1 MRNLISIRDLTV
13 RFHTYE
19 GVVHALDGLDLDIRQ
34 GETLGIVGETGS
46 GKTMTALAILRLI
59 PYPGRIESGSIV
71 FFDKDLRQ
79 KIELLKLREDRMRTI
94 RGNKISMVFQEPG
107 AALNPVYTIG
117 DQISEVFLLHR
128 RQELAQRARQYIDG
142 LLSNGRGPA
151 ASIKRPFWRWQR
163 RLYDK
168 IAQGHGPLEPRPLGD
183 LSLPKRLLRHLIDK
197 ARLFVEKRRPIE
209 PRLVGHLPL
218 FRRLL
223 RRLRDEAGLLT
234 VHMLKDVEIPDPG
247 RVATQYPHQMSG
259 GMKQRAVI
267 AMALACSP
275 ELLIAD
281 EPTTSLDVTIQ
292 AQILELFRR
301 IKVDRG
307 ASVLFIT
314 HNLGVAAE
322 VCDRVAVMYAGNLCE
337 VAGVE
342 ELFRNPLH
350 PYTKALLDAVPMPGK
365 ELQTIPGILA
375 DALNPPPGCRFH
387 PRCPSAMSICQQ
399 ERAKPK
405 EVSKDHMVAC
415 YLY

>member
-1 MRNLISIRDLTV
+1 MEALVRIRDLTV

-19 GVVHALDGLDLDIRQ
+19 GIVHAINDLDLDIRR

-59 PYPGRIESGSIV
+59 PYPGRIESGSITL
-71 FFDKDLRQ
+71 FDRSGRGEL
-79 KIELLKLREDRMRTI
+79 ELLKLREDRMRSI

-117 DQISEVFLLHR
+117 DQISEVYLLHR
-128 RQELAQRARQYIDG
+128 RQELAHLARERVDS
-142 LLSNGRGPA
+142 LLSDGSSF
-151 ASIKRPFWRWQR
+151 ASVIKRPFWHWQS

-168 IAQGHGPLEPRPLGD
+168 ISQESD
-183 LSLPKRLLRHLIDK
+183 S
-197 ARLFVEKRRPIE
+197 IE
-209 PRLVGHLPL
+209 PRLVSRLPL

-223 RRLRDEAGLLT
+223 RGLSNAAMSLT
-234 VHMLKDVEIPDPG
+234 VNMLKDVEIPDPDG
-247 RVATQYPHQMSG
+247 VARRYPHELSG

-292 AQILELFRR
+292 AQMLELFRR
-301 IKVDRG
+301 IKVDKG

-322 VCDRVAVMYAGNLCE
+322 VCDRVGVMYAGRLCE
-337 VAGVE
+337 IAGVE
-342 ELFRNPLH
+342 DMFAHPLH

-365 ELQTIPGILA
+365 ELQTIPGVLA
-375 DALNPPPGCRFH
+375 DSLNPPPGCRFH
-387 PRCPSAMSICQQ
+387 PRCPSAMPICQK
-399 ERAKPK
+399 ERPKPK
-405 EVSKDHMVAC
+405 EVSKDHIVAC

>member
-1 MRNLISIRDLTV
+1 MKDLIRIRDLTV
-13 RFHTYE
+13 RFYTYE
-19 GVVHALDGLDLDIRQ
+19 GVVHAIDDLDLDIRQ

-59 PYPGRIESGSIV
+59 PYPGKIESGSIV
-71 FFDKDLRQ
+71 FCDKDSGAET
-79 KIELLKLREDRMRTI
+79 ELLNLREDRMRSI

-128 RQELAQRARQYIDG
+128 RQELGCRARERIDN
-142 LLSNGRGPA
+142 LLSDGGGLA
-151 ASIKRPFWRWQR
+151 AGLRRPFWRWQR
-163 RLYDK
+163 RIYDK
-168 IAQGHGPLEPRPLGD
+168 IAEEPQALEPRL
-183 LSLPKRLLRHLIDK
+183 LSH
-197 ARLFVEKRRPIE
+197 V
-209 PRLVGHLPL
+209 PL

-223 RRLRDEAGLLT
+223 WRLPDEANLLT
-234 VHMLKDVEIPDPG
+234 VDMLKDVEIPDPV
-247 RVATQYPHQMSG
+247 RVAAQYPHQLSG

-275 ELLIAD
+275 ELLMAD

-292 AQILELFRR
+292 AQMLELFRR

-307 ASVLFIT
+307 ASVLFVT

-322 VCDRVAVMYAGNLCE
+322 VCDRVAVMYAGRLCE

-342 ELFRNPLH
+342 ELFLHPSH
-350 PYTKALLDAVPMPGK
+350 PYTKALLDAVPMPGR
-365 ELQTIPGILA
+365 ELQTIPGALA

-387 PRCPSAMSICQQ
+387 PRCPSATPLCQQ
-399 ERAKPK
+399 ERPK
-405 EVSKDHMVAC
+405 LKMLAKDHMVAC
-415 YLY
+415 YLF

>member
-1 MRNLISIRDLTV
+1 MEDLIRIRDLAV

-19 GVVHALDGLDLDIRQ
+19 GVVHAIDDLDLDIRQ
-34 GETLGIVGETGS
+34 GETLGLVGETGS
-46 GKTMTALAILRLI
+46 GKSMTALAILRLI
-59 PYPGRIESGSIV
+59 PYPGKIESGSISFRDRDSGEGV
-71 FFDKDLRQ
+71 
-79 KIELLKLREDRMRTI
+79 ELLKLSGDEMRAI

-128 RQELAQRARQYIDG
+128 RQELGHRAKERVDS
-142 LLSNGRGPA
+142 LLSGGNGV
-151 ASIKRPFWRWQR
+151 ASAVKGPFWRWQS

-168 IAQGHGPLEPRPLGD
+168 IAEQPHALEPRF
-183 LSLPKRLLRHLIDK
+183 LSHI
-197 ARLFVEKRRPIE
+197 
-209 PRLVGHLPL
+209 PL

-223 RRLRDEAGLLT
+223 WRLRDEASLLT
-234 VHMLKDVEIPDPG
+234 VDMLKDVEIPDPA
-247 RVATQYPHQMSG
+247 RVAVHHPHELSG

-292 AQILELFRR
+292 AQMLELFRR
-301 IKVDRG
+301 IKVDKG

-314 HNLGVAAE
+314 HNLGVASE
-322 VCDRVAVMYAGNLCE
+322 VCDRVAVMYAGRLCE
-337 VAGVE
+337 VASVE
-342 ELFRNPLH
+342 ELFLHPVH

-365 ELQTIPGILA
+365 ELQTIPGALA

-387 PRCPSAMSICQQ
+387 PRCPSAVPMCQQ
-399 ERAKPK
+399 DKAKLK
-405 EVSKDHMVAC
+405 EVARDHMVAC
-415 YLY
+415 HLC

>member
-1 MRNLISIRDLTV
+1 MKDLIKIKDLTV

-19 GVVHALDGLDLDIRQ
+19 GVVYAIDDLDLDIRQ

-71 FFDKDLRQ
+71 LLGRDHQSGL
-79 KIELLKLREDRMRTI
+79 ELLKLKDDGMRSI

-128 RQELAQRARQYIDG
+128 RRELAHAAKERVDS
-142 LLSNGRGPA
+142 LLSDGNSF
-151 ASIKRPFWRWQR
+151 ASVIKRPFWRWQG

-168 IAQGHGPLEPRPLGD
+168 I
-183 LSLPKRLLRHLIDK
+183 DK
-197 ARLFVEKRRPIE
+197 ESNPVE
-209 PRLVGHLPL
+209 PRLLGRLPL

-223 RRLRDEAGLLT
+223 WRIKDEANSRT
-234 VHMLKDVEIPDPG
+234 VNMLKDVEIPDPA
-247 RVATQYPHQMSG
+247 RVASLYPHNLSG

-292 AQILELFRR
+292 AQMLELFRR
-301 IKVDRG
+301 IKVDKG

-314 HNLGVAAE
+314 HNLGVASE
-322 VCDRVAVMYAGNLCE
+322 VCDRVAVMYAGRLCE
-337 VAGVE
+337 VASVE
-342 ELFRNPLH
+342 EMFLHPLH
-350 PYTKALLDAVPMPGK
+350 PYTKALLEAVPMPGR
-365 ELQTIPGILA
+365 ELQTIPGVLA
-375 DALNPPPGCRFH
+375 DSLNPPPGCRFH
-387 PRCPSAMSICQQ
+387 PRCPSAMPTCQQ
-399 ERAKPK
+399 ERPKPK

>member
-1 MRNLISIRDLTV
+1 MENLIRIRDLTV
-13 RFHTYE
+13 RFYTYE
-19 GVVHALDGLDLDIRQ
+19 GVVYAIDDLDLDIRQ

-59 PYPGRIESGSIV
+59 PYPGKIESGSIV
-71 FFDKDLRQ
+71 FCDRDSSGEL
-79 KIELLKLREDRMRTI
+79 ELLKLSEDRMRSI
-94 RGNKISMVFQEPG
+94 RGCKISMVFQEPG
-107 AALNPVYTIG
+107 SALNPVYTIG
-117 DQISEVFLLHR
+117 DQISEVYLLHQR
-128 RQELAQRARQYIDG
+128 KELGSRAKQRVDDLLGNRDG
-142 LLSNGRGPA
+142 FA
-151 ASIKRPFWRWQR
+151 ASVKRPLWRWQR

-168 IAQGHGPLEPRPLGD
+168 IAQDSHP
-183 LSLPKRLLRHLIDK
+183 
-197 ARLFVEKRRPIE
+197 FE
-209 PRLVGHLPL
+209 PRLISHLPF

-223 RRLRDEAGLLT
+223 WRLRNEAKLLT
-234 VHMLKDVEIPDPG
+234 VSMLKDVEIPDPD
-247 RVATQYPHQMSG
+247 RVAGRYPHELSG

-292 AQILELFRR
+292 AQMLELFRR
-301 IKVDRG
+301 IKTDRG

-314 HNLGVAAE
+314 HNLGVASE
-322 VCDRVAVMYAGNLCE
+322 VCDRVAVMYAGRLCE

-342 ELFRNPLH
+342 ELFLHPLH

-365 ELQTIPGILA
+365 ELQTIPGVLA

-387 PRCPSAMSICQQ
+387 PRCPSAMPMCQQ
-399 ERAKPK
+399 ERPKPK
-405 EVSKDHMVAC
+405 EISKDHIVAC

>member
-1 MRNLISIRDLTV
+1 MKDLVRIRDLAV
-13 RFHTYE
+13 RFYTYE
-19 GVVHALDGLDLDIRQ
+19 GVVHAIDDLDLDIRQ

-59 PYPGRIESGSIV
+59 PYPGKIESGSIV
-71 FFDKDLRQ
+71 LCDRDSGAET
-79 KIELLKLREDRMRTI
+79 ELLKLSEDRMRAI
-94 RGNKISMVFQEPG
+94 RGCKISMVFQEPG

-117 DQISEVFLLHR
+117 DQISEVLLLHQ
-128 RQELAQRARQYIDG
+128 RQEVANHAMQRVDKLLKDG
-142 LLSNGRGPA
+142 DGFGPGA
-151 ASIKRPFWRWQR
+151 KKPFWRWQS
-163 RLYDK
+163 RLYNK
-168 IAQGHGPLEPRPLGD
+168 IAGEPHALEPRL
-183 LSLPKRLLRHLIDK
+183 LSHIP
-197 ARLFVEKRRPIE
+197 V
-209 PRLVGHLPL
+209 

-223 RRLRDEAGLLT
+223 WRLRDEAGLLT
-234 VHMLKDVEIPDPG
+234 VSMLKDVEIPDPA
-247 RVATQYPHQMSG
+247 RVAARYPHELSG

-292 AQILELFRR
+292 AQMLELFRR
-301 IKVDRG
+301 IKVDKG

-322 VCDRVAVMYAGNLCE
+322 ICDRVAVMYAGRLCE

-342 ELFRNPLH
+342 DLFLHPLH

-365 ELQTIPGILA
+365 KLQTIPGALA

-387 PRCPSAMSICQQ
+387 PRCPSATPLCQQ
-399 ERAKPK
+399 DRPKLK
-405 EVSKDHMVAC
+405 EVAKDHMVAC
-415 YLY
+415 YLF

>member
-1 MRNLISIRDLTV
+1 MKDLVTIRDLAV
-13 RFHTYE
+13 RFYTYE
-19 GVVHALDGLDLDIRQ
+19 GVVHAIDDLDLDIRQ

-46 GKTMTALAILRLI
+46 GKSMTALAILRLI

-71 FFDKDLRQ
+71 FFDRDDGREL
-79 KIELLKLREDRMRTI
+79 ELLTLSEDKMRSI

-128 RQELAQRARQYIDG
+128 RQELGYRAKERVDR
-142 LLSNGRGPA
+142 LLSDGNGLA
-151 ASIKRPFWRWQR
+151 ASVRRPFWLWQS
-163 RLYDK
+163 RLYNK
-168 IAQGHGPLEPRPLGD
+168 IAQEPHSLEPR
-183 LSLPKRLLRHLIDK
+183 LLNRM
-197 ARLFVEKRRPIE
+197 
-209 PRLVGHLPL
+209 PL
-218 FRRLL
+218 FRRLFG
-223 RRLRDEAGLLT
+223 RLRDEASQLT
-234 VHMLKDVEIPDPG
+234 VNMLKDVEIPDAA
-247 RVATQYPHQMSG
+247 RVAAHYPHELSG

-292 AQILELFRR
+292 AQMLELFRR
-301 IKVDRG
+301 IKADKG

-314 HNLGVAAE
+314 HNLGVASE
-322 VCDRVAVMYAGNLCE
+322 VCDRVAVMYAGRLCE

-342 ELFRNPLH
+342 EIFLHPSH
-350 PYTKALLDAVPMPGK
+350 PYTKALLEAVPMPGK
-365 ELQTIPGILA
+365 ELQTIPGALA

-387 PRCPSAMSICQQ
+387 PRCPSATPMCQQ
-399 ERAKPK
+399 ERPK
-405 EVSKDHMVAC
+405 LEEVAKDHMVAC

>member
-1 MRNLISIRDLTV
+1 MEDLIRIRDLTV

-19 GVVHALDGLDLDIRQ
+19 GVVHAIDDLDLEIRQ

-71 FFDKDLRQ
+71 LRDKDHGGEL
-79 KIELLKLREDRMRTI
+79 ELLKLSEDRMRSI
-94 RGNKISMVFQEPG
+94 RGYKISMVFQEPG

-117 DQISEVFLLHR
+117 DQISEVYLLHQ
-128 RQELAQRARQYIDG
+128 RQELAHRAKERVDS
-142 LLSNGRGPA
+142 LLSDGSGLA
-151 ASIKRPFWRWQR
+151 ADVRRPLWRWQSR
-163 RLYDK
+163 VYNK
-168 IAQGHGPLEPRPLGD
+168 IAEGSNPLEPRL
-183 LSLPKRLLRHLIDK
+183 LSHI
-197 ARLFVEKRRPIE
+197 
-209 PRLVGHLPL
+209 PL

-223 RRLRDEAGLLT
+223 WRLKDEARLLT
-234 VHMLKDVEIPDPG
+234 VSMLKDVEIPDPD
-247 RVATQYPHQMSG
+247 RVAGRYPHELSG

-292 AQILELFRR
+292 AQMLELFRR
-301 IKVDRG
+301 IKTDKG

-314 HNLGVAAE
+314 HNLGVASE
-322 VCDRVAVMYAGNLCE
+322 VCDRVAVMYAGRLCE

-342 ELFRNPLH
+342 DMFLHPLH

-365 ELQTIPGILA
+365 ELQTIPGALA

-387 PRCPSAMSICQQ
+387 PRCPSATPMCQQ
-399 ERAKPK
+399 ERPK
-405 EVSKDHMVAC
+405 LKEITKDHMVAC
-415 YLY
+415 YLF

>member
-1 MRNLISIRDLTV
+1 MEDLIRIRDLTV
-13 RFHTYE
+13 RFYTYE
-19 GVVHALDGLDLDIRQ
+19 GVVHAIDDLDLNIRR

-71 FFDKDLRQ
+71 FFDVGRGGEL
-79 KIELLKLREDRMRTI
+79 ELLKLKEDRMRSI

-107 AALNPVYTIG
+107 SALNPVYTIG
-117 DQISEVFLLHR
+117 DQISEVYLLHR
-128 RQELAQRARQYIDG
+128 RQELGYRAKQRVDS
-142 LLSNGRGPA
+142 LLSNGSGPA
-151 ASIKRPFWRWQR
+151 AGVKKPFWRWQSS
-163 RLYDK
+163 LYNK
-168 IAQGHGPLEPRPLGD
+168 IAQESHPLEPRI
-183 LSLPKRLLRHLIDK
+183 LSHI
-197 ARLFVEKRRPIE
+197 
-209 PRLVGHLPL
+209 PL

-223 RRLRDEAGLLT
+223 WRLKDEARLLT
-234 VHMLKDVEIPDPG
+234 VNMLKDVEIPDAA
-247 RVATQYPHQMSG
+247 RVASQYPHNLSG

-292 AQILELFRR
+292 AQMLELFRR
-301 IKVDRG
+301 IKADRG

-314 HNLGVAAE
+314 HNLGVASE
-322 VCDRVAVMYAGNLCE
+322 VCDRVAVMYAGRLCE

-342 ELFRNPLH
+342 EIFLHPLH

-365 ELQTIPGILA
+365 ELQTIPGAPA
-375 DALNPPPGCRFH
+375 DALSPPPGCRFH
-387 PRCPSAMSICQQ
+387 PRCPSAMPACQQ
-399 ERAKPK
+399 KRAQLK

-415 YLY
+415 HLY

>member
-1 MRNLISIRDLTV
+1 MHSGIFLIRGWPDARMKDLIKIRDLAV
-13 RFHTYE
+13 RFYTYE
-19 GVVHALDGLDLDIRQ
+19 GVVYAIDDLDLEIRQ

-59 PYPGRIESGSIV
+59 PYPGKIESGSIT
-71 FFDKDLRQ
+71 FFDKSIDQEL
-79 KIELLKLREDRMRTI
+79 ELLKLRDDRMRSI
-94 RGNKISMVFQEPG
+94 RGNRISMVFQEPG

-128 RQELAQRARQYIDG
+128 RRELAQRAKQRLDA
-142 LLSNGRGPA
+142 LLSDGKSPA
-151 ASIKRPFWRWQR
+151 ASVKRPFWQWQR
-163 RLYDK
+163 RIYHK
-168 IAQGHGPLEPRPLGD
+168 IANESGALEPRLLG
-183 LSLPKRLLRHLIDK
+183 R
-197 ARLFVEKRRPIE
+197 
-209 PRLVGHLPL
+209 LPL

-223 RRLRDEAGLLT
+223 WRMGYEARLLT
-234 VHMLKDVEIPDPG
+234 VDMLKDVEIPDAA
-247 RVATQYPHQMSG
+247 RVAVQYPHQLSG

-292 AQILELFRR
+292 AQMLELFRR
-301 IKVDRG
+301 IKVDKG
-307 ASVLFIT
+307 ASILFIT

-322 VCDRVAVMYAGNLCE
+322 VCDRVAVMYAGRLCE
-337 VAGVE
+337 VTPVGE
-342 ELFRNPLH
+342 MFLHPLH
-350 PYTKALLDAVPMPGK
+350 PYTKALLNAVPMPGK
-365 ELQTIPGILA
+365 KLETIPGVLA

-387 PRCPSAMSICQQ
+387 PRCPSAMPICGQ
-399 ERAKPK
+399 ERPRLK

>member
-1 MRNLISIRDLTV
+1 MEDLVRIRDLTV
-13 RFHTYE
+13 RFYTYE
-19 GVVHALDGLDLDIRQ
+19 GIVYAIDDLDLEIRR

-59 PYPGRIESGSIV
+59 PYPGKIESGSIV
-71 FFDKDLRQ
+71 LLGRDHQSGL
-79 KIELLKLREDRMRTI
+79 ELLKLKEDEMRSI

-117 DQISEVFLLHR
+117 DQISEVYLLHE
-128 RQELAQRARQYIDG
+128 RQELGRRAKQRVDS
-142 LLSNGRGPA
+142 LLSDGSSLA
-151 ASIKRPFWRWQR
+151 ATIKRPFWRWQS

-168 IAQGHGPLEPRPLGD
+168 IAQRSNPLEPRI
-183 LSLPKRLLRHLIDK
+183 LSHI
-197 ARLFVEKRRPIE
+197 
-209 PRLVGHLPL
+209 PL

-223 RRLRDEAGLLT
+223 WRLKDEAGLLT
-234 VHMLKDVEIPDPG
+234 VSMLKDVEISDPD
-247 RVATQYPHQMSG
+247 RVAGRYPHELSG

-292 AQILELFRR
+292 AQMLELFQR
-301 IKVDRG
+301 IKVDKG

-314 HNLGVAAE
+314 HNLGVASE
-322 VCDRVAVMYAGNLCE
+322 VCDRVAVMYAGRLCE

-342 ELFRNPLH
+342 DMFLHPLH

-365 ELQTIPGILA
+365 ELQTIPGVLA

-387 PRCPSAMSICQQ
+387 PRCPSAMPMCQQ
-399 ERAKPK
+399 ERPKPK
-405 EVSKDHMVAC
+405 EVSNDHMVAC

>member
-1 MRNLISIRDLTV
+1 MKDLIRIRDLSV
-13 RFHTYE
+13 RFYTYE
-19 GVVHALDGLDLDIRQ
+19 GVVHAIDDLDLDIRQ

-46 GKTMTALAILRLI
+46 GKSMTALAILRLI
-59 PYPGRIESGSIV
+59 PYPGKIESGSIV
-71 FFDKDLRQ
+71 FCDKDSGAET
-79 KIELLKLREDRMRTI
+79 ELLKLREDRMRAI

-128 RQELAQRARQYIDG
+128 RQELGYRARERVGSLLRDG
-142 LLSNGRGPA
+142 NGFG
-151 ASIKRPFWRWQR
+151 ASVKRPFWRWQS
-163 RLYDK
+163 RLYNK
-168 IAQGHGPLEPRPLGD
+168 IAEEPQALEPRL
-183 LSLPKRLLRHLIDK
+183 LSHI
-197 ARLFVEKRRPIE
+197 
-209 PRLVGHLPL
+209 PL

-223 RRLRDEAGLLT
+223 WRLRDEANLLT
-234 VHMLKDVEIPDPG
+234 VDMLKDVEIPDPA
-247 RVATQYPHQMSG
+247 RVAAHYPHELSG

-292 AQILELFRR
+292 AQMLELFRR
-301 IKVDRG
+301 IKADKG

-314 HNLGVAAE
+314 HNLGVASE
-322 VCDRVAVMYAGNLCE
+322 VCDRVGVMYAGRLCE
-337 VAGVE
+337 VCTIE
-342 ELFRNPLH
+342 ELFLHPLH

-365 ELQTIPGILA
+365 ELHTIPGALA

-387 PRCPSAMSICQQ
+387 PRCPSATPLCQQ
-399 ERAKPK
+399 ERPK
-405 EVSKDHMVAC
+405 FKAVAKDHMVAC